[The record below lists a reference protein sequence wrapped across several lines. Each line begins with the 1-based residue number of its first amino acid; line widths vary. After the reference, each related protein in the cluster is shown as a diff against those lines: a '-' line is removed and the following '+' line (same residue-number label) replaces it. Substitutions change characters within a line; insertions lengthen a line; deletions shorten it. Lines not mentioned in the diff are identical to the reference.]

1 MAKSMSL
8 QAFLKDADERVKK
21 AAADALNK
29 AADEMEMQI
38 RENMNAQNIQV
49 RTGKLRASLKA
60 TKATPKKLNVLI
72 KSEVFAKS
80 PKRPG
85 SRNPRMKGRYK
96 YGVPYGRLLEFS
108 PRINKPFFYTA
119 WYKKRQQIKQ
129 EIMETIGNAWSG
141 SR

>member
-72 KSEVFAKS
+72 KSEVFAPP

-119 WYKKRQQIKQ
+119 WYNKRQQIKQ

>member
-72 KSEVFAKS
+72 KSEVFAPP

-96 YGVPYGRLLEFS
+96 YGAPYGRLLEFS

-119 WYKKRQQIKQ
+119 WYNKRQQIKQ